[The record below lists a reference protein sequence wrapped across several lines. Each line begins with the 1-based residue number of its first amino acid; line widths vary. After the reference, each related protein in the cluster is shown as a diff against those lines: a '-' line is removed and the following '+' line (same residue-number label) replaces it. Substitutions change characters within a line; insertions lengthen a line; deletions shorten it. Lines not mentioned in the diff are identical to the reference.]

1 MRAPLVECRRLPR
14 RRRHRPREYRGDR
27 LSGAAGRQ
35 TCRPCLSR
43 RCGPHAPHEPPAP
56 PWSRPAH
63 ESQCHAATRSVSMT
77 PVLAR
82 GARGAGDRLMV
93 PTERMEI
100 CCDPVLS
107 QTLLR
112 AQGVNIAHSR
122 RPPPEISCTARAV
135 TCPLAFLLLAPAL
148 CASSSTV
155 GTCEV
160 CLAAPAPTSAV
171 AVLAASLPM
180 RAA

>member
-1 MRAPLVECRRLPR
+1 
-14 RRRHRPREYRGDR
+14 
-27 LSGAAGRQ
+27 
-35 TCRPCLSR
+35 
-43 RCGPHAPHEPPAP
+43 
-56 PWSRPAH
+56 
-63 ESQCHAATRSVSMT
+63 
-77 PVLAR
+77 
-82 GARGAGDRLMV
+82 MV

-107 QTLLR
+107 QTLFEEVVEEEEEEGRLAGVRGGGNGVGGGGGGR
-112 AQGVNIAHSR
+112 AKYVNIAHSR

-155 GTCEV
+155 ETCEV